1 MAPITRRRP
10 RPPPRTRGRHR
21 GRRLRRPQ
29 SLRRRWIRF
38 RRRRNRPRGRR
49 PSPHRHHLPST
60 KRTPSIAAGAAVL
73 ALVSVCAAVA
83 WLGDSPL
90 VPRNSGHPEGDEL
103 WAWVFLGCTL
113 AALAAYGAGVLI
125 LARREVGLRTV
136 AAIAVAIQLT
146 PLAAPLL
153 ISTDAWTYWQYGRI
167 SAVADGNPYLDAPDE
182 FADDAAFQHIG
193 EDWRDTT
200 SVYGPAFTLASEPV
214 ALAAGESSDAAAW
227 LYKSL
232 AAAASVLVSLLA
244 AALARRR
251 ALACAFAGWNPLLAL
266 HAAGGGHND
275 AWVAALLVG
284 ALALAASRRFGLA
297 GAAWSLAVLVK
308 WVPLL
313 FLPLW
318 GLAAPASARRRAAV
332 GLAAATALVLVLATW
347 RYGWHWLSAFGPLA
361 ANAAEETSYAI
372 PSRLQDLGLPRWM
385 ALGLCLGGFAV
396 AYVLLLRAAVRGRA
410 RLALAGCLFLLA
422 TPWLA
427 AWYTAWVVPL
437 AAVEEDRTARAL
449 TFALCVYLA
458 PQAVPI

>member
-1 MAPITRRRP
+1 
-10 RPPPRTRGRHR
+10 
-21 GRRLRRPQ
+21 
-29 SLRRRWIRF
+29 
-38 RRRRNRPRGRR
+38 
-49 PSPHRHHLPST
+49 
-60 KRTPSIAAGAAVL
+60 V
-73 ALVSVCAAVA
+73 
-83 WLGDSPL
+83 
-90 VPRNSGHPEGDEL
+90 
-103 WAWVFLGCTL
+103 
-113 AALAAYGAGVLI
+113 
-125 LARREVGLRTV
+125 V

-167 SAVADGNPYLDAPDE
+167 AAVADGNPYRDPPQE
-182 FADDAAFQHIG
+182 FPDDAAFQHIG

-227 LYKSL
+227 IYKAL
-232 AAAASVLVSLLA
+232 AAAGAVVAALLA
-244 AALARRR
+244 AMLARRR

-266 HAAGGGHND
+266 HMAGGGHND
-275 AWVAALLVG
+275 AWVAALIIG

-318 GLAAPASARRRAAV
+318 ALGAKGAARRAV
-332 GLAAATALVLVLATW
+332 VGFAAATAVVVGLATW
-347 RYGWHWLSAFGPLA
+347 RYGGHWLSAFGPLA

-372 PSRLQDLGLPRWM
+372 PSRLQELGLPR
-385 ALGLCLGGFAV
+385 AIAVALCLGGFAV
-396 AYVLLLRAAVRGRA
+396 GYLVLLRRALAGHA

-437 AAVEEDRTARAL
+437 AAAEEDRTARAL
-449 TFALCVYLA
+449 AFALCAYLA
-458 PQAVPI
+458 PQAVPV

>member
-1 MAPITRRRP
+1 
-10 RPPPRTRGRHR
+10 
-21 GRRLRRPQ
+21 
-29 SLRRRWIRF
+29 
-38 RRRRNRPRGRR
+38 
-49 PSPHRHHLPST
+49 
-60 KRTPSIAAGAAVL
+60 
-73 ALVSVCAAVA
+73 VCAAVA
-83 WLGDSPL
+83 WPGDSPL
-90 VPRNSGHPEGDEL
+90 VPRNSGHPEGDEV
-103 WAWVFLGCTL
+103 WAWVFLGCTF

-125 LARREVGLRTV
+125 LTRREVGLRTV
-136 AAIAVAIQLT
+136 ATIAVAIQLT

-167 SAVADGNPYLDAPDE
+167 AAVADGNPYRDAPDE
-182 FADDAAFQHIG
+182 FPDDAAFQYIG

-200 SVYGPAFTLASEPV
+200 SVYGPAFTLASEPI

-232 AAAASVLVSLLA
+232 AAAAAVAAALLA

-275 AWVAALLVG
+275 AWIAGLLVG
-284 ALALAASRRFGLA
+284 VLALAASRRLGWA
-297 GAAWSLAVLVK
+297 GGVWSLAVLVK

-318 GLAAPASARRRAAV
+318 GLAAQAPARRKAAAGFAV
-332 GLAAATALVLVLATW
+332 ATALVLALATW

-372 PSRLQDLGLPRWM
+372 PSRLQDLGLPRWT
-385 ALGLCLGGFAV
+385 ALGVCLGGFAA
-396 AYVLLLRAAVRGRA
+396 AYAVLLRSAARGRA

-422 TPWLA
+422 SPWLA

-437 AAVEEDRTARAL
+437 AAAEEDRAARAL
-449 TFALCVYLA
+449 AFALCVYLA
-458 PQAVPI
+458 PQAVPV

>member
-1 MAPITRRRP
+1 M
-10 RPPPRTRGRHR
+10 
-21 GRRLRRPQ
+21 
-29 SLRRRWIRF
+29 
-38 RRRRNRPRGRR
+38 
-49 PSPHRHHLPST
+49 
-60 KRTPSIAAGAAVL
+60 
-73 ALVSVCAAVA
+73 
-83 WLGDSPL
+83 
-90 VPRNSGHPEGDEL
+90 
-103 WAWVFLGCTL
+103 WAWIFLGCTL

-136 AAIAVAIQLT
+136 ATVAVAIQLT

-167 SAVADGNPYLDAPDE
+167 AAVADGNPYRDAPDE
-182 FADDAAFQHIG
+182 FSDDAAFQHIG

-200 SVYGPAFTLASEPV
+200 SVYGPAFTLASEPI

-227 LYKSL
+227 IYKSL
-232 AAAASVLVSLLA
+232 AALLA

-266 HAAGGGHND
+266 HLAGGGHND
-275 AWVAALLVG
+275 AWIAALLTG
-284 ALALAASRRFGLA
+284 ALALAASRRFALA
-297 GAAWSLAVLVK
+297 GAAWSLAVLIK

-318 GLAAPASARRRAAV
+318 ALASGTSVRRRAAAGFAFASV
-332 GLAAATALVLVLATW
+332 LVLALATW

-372 PSRLQDLGLPRWM
+372 PSRLQDLGLPRAV
-385 ALGLCLGGFAV
+385 ALTVCLGGFAA
-396 AYVLLLRAAVRGRA
+396 AYLWLLRVAARGRA

-437 AAVEEDRTARAL
+437 AAAEEDRIARAL
-449 TFALCVYLA
+449 AFALCVYLA
-458 PQAVPI
+458 PQAVPV